1 MIKNIIFDIG
11 NVLVSFQPQIYF
23 QSLLQEKCEEIC
35 HIVFYSK
42 WWKQYDNGWISLK
55 EVQQAL
61 LQEYPNYNK
70 EILSVSDHWFT
81 LMRPI
86 DEMLQFLDE
95 CKQNGYHIYMISN
108 LSEDSYDYL
117 QEQYHLFD
125 QADGMVL
132 SFQEKF
138 GKPDPRMYQFLCK
151 RYALAPSTCLFLD
164 DRKENIDAAAQC
176 GIRSIEV
183 KDIKT
188 AIKEAKKQ
196 LC

>member
-1 MIKNIIFDIG
+1 
-11 NVLVSFQPQIYF
+11 
-23 QSLLQEKCEEIC
+23 
-35 HIVFYSK
+35 
-42 WWKQYDNGWISLK
+42 
-55 EVQQAL
+55 
-61 LQEYPNYNK
+61 
-70 EILSVSDHWFT
+70 
-81 LMRPI
+81 MRPI

-138 GKPDPRMYQFLCK
+138 GKPDPRMYQFLCE